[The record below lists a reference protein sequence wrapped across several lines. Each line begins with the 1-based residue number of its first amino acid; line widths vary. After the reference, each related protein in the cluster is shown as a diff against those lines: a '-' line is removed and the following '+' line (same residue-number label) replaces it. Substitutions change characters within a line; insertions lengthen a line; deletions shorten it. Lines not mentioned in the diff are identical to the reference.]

1 MHKSVN
7 KDWMDRTGL
16 RMHEEVRM
24 CEIMKLTDELE
35 DISDHHSCMHVYK
48 LRRA

>member
-16 RMHEEVRM
+16 RMH
-24 CEIMKLTDELE
+24 EIMKLTDELE